1 MVKDR
6 FLLEL
11 PRVPD
16 TLQGMKECLLIR
28 ETPNLHSLS
37 GLFILLLGLFLLYFA
52 YTPTQFGNY
61 SGPYIVYS

>member
-1 MVKDR
+1 M
-6 FLLEL
+6 
-11 PRVPD
+11 PD